1 METITAKITHRLI
14 HELDHL
20 VENGWYANR
29 SEAIR
34 DGIREIIDKRKYM
47 AMKKAIEE
55 DIDWAEHA

>member
-1 METITAKITHRLI
+1 METVTAKITHKLI

-20 VENGWYANR
+20 VENGWYVNR